1 MWVEVVDA
9 LRRVAGFQ
17 ALELARAVEALEE
30 GLRRSDLRVLA
41 FTGNLVATGL
51 REWIAEAVRR
61 RLFNLVITTAGACD
75 HDIARAMGARYEPGS
90 FDADD
95 SELLEKGIHRLGNV
109 FIRRE
114 HYGPLVE
121 KAVIETL
128 SELGGG
134 ELGSRELC
142 EAIGRRLG
150 EDSIL
155 GSAARAGVPIYVPGI
170 VDGAVGTAVLTYND
184 VARVRGLPR
193 ASLNLLRDEA
203 ELRDRFAEAR
213 EATALIVGGGISKHH
228 TIWWAQFRGGLDYVV
243 YISTAVE
250 YDGSLSG
257 ARPREAVSWGKVK
270 PGARQVFVYSDATI
284 ALPIIL
290 GYLFERVNQL

>member
-1 MWVEVVDA
+1 MWREVVEA

-17 ALELARAVEALEE
+17 ALELVRAVDALRE
-30 GLRRSDLRVLA
+30 GLSSSDLRILA

-51 REWIAEAVRR
+51 REWFAEALRR
-61 RLFNLVITTAGACD
+61 GLFNVVITTAGACD
-75 HDIARAMGARYEPGS
+75 HDIAKAMGARYEPGS

-95 SELLEKGIHRLGNV
+95 AKLLEAGVHRLGNV

-121 KAVIETL
+121 KAVLDAL
-128 SELGGG
+128 SGAEG
-134 ELGSRELC
+134 EMGSREICRL
-142 EAIGRRLG
+142 IGLRLG

-155 GSAARAGVPIYVPGI
+155 GAAARRGVPVYVPGI
-170 VDGAVGTAVLTYND
+170 VDGAVGTAILTLND
-184 VARVRGLPR
+184 LARIGRGR
-193 ASLNLLRDEA
+193 RIVLNLLLDEA
-203 ELRDRFAEAR
+203 ELRDKFVEAR
-213 EATALIVGGGISKHH
+213 QATALIIGGGIAKHH

-243 YISTAVE
+243 YVSTATE

-270 PGARQVFVYSDATI
+270 PGARQVYVFADATI
-284 ALPIIL
+284 AVPIIL
-290 GYLFERVNQL
+290 GYLMEELSHVR